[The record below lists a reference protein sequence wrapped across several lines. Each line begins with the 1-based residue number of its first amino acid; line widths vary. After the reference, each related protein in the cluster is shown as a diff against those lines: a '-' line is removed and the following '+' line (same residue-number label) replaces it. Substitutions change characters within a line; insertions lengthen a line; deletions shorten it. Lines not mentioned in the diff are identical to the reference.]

1 MRRISSQYAQPGMVL
16 CRDIYDNYGNVL
28 IYQGTR
34 LTLEN
39 IDVLGR
45 LGGGEMF
52 IRDNRVDDV
61 PVSSMIP
68 GRIEGEVIRQL
79 RDFIDAAKEVLQN
92 QSNSTIPTNRLQN
105 AVFSMVEQLFP
116 VTMGEVNA
124 SGCYANKDYDFA
136 HPVQTAELAIAIG
149 RKLGANEAELLNL
162 GIAAVLQNIGYLA
175 LQKGLLD
182 EPTTLS
188 KIEIHEMQQHAQY
201 GFQILKDYTNL
212 NSEIINTVFQH
223 HERWDGSGYPRG
235 LQGDSISR
243 DARILAIA
251 DAYYS
256 LVSRRPHR
264 PANKPHEA
272 IEFVMAYSGELFD
285 PKLVAI
291 FTKLIQTYPTGVMV
305 NLSTGE
311 SGIIIGSHA
320 GMSSRP
326 IIRVCYDKNH
336 NEWAKPFDIDLTEAQ
351 QQHRLI
357 TEVVEY

>member
-1 MRRISSQYAQPGMVL
+1 MRRISSQYAQAGMVL
-16 CRDIYDNYGNVL
+16 CRDIYDNYGNIL

-45 LGGGEMF
+45 LGGGEIF
-52 IRDNRVDDV
+52 IRDHRVDDV

-68 GRIEGEVIRQL
+68 GRIEGENIRQL
-79 RDFIDAAKEVLQN
+79 RDLMDHASDALRN
-92 QSNSTIPTNRLQN
+92 QSSTKLATDRLET

-124 SGCYANKDYDFA
+124 SGCYANRDYDFA
-136 HPVQTAELAIAIG
+136 HPIQTAELALAIA
-149 RKLGANEAELLNL
+149 RQLGASEAELHQL

-175 LQKGLLD
+175 LPNGILE
-182 EPTTLS
+182 EPATLT
-188 KIEIHEMQQHAQY
+188 KIETHEMQQHAQY
-201 GFQILKDYTNL
+201 GFQILQDYTNL
-212 NSEIINTVFQH
+212 DSDTLQTVFQH

-243 DARILAIA
+243 DARILALA
-251 DAYYS
+251 DTYYA

-264 PANKPHEA
+264 SANKPHEA
-272 IEFVMAYSGELFD
+272 LEFIMAYNGELFD
-285 PKLVAI
+285 PKLVSVFI
-291 FTKLIQTYPTGVMV
+291 KLIQTYPTGVMV
-305 NLSTGE
+305 NLNTGE
-311 SGIIIGSHA
+311 AGIIIGAHP

-326 IIRVCYDKNH
+326 IIRICYDKNH
-336 NEWAKPFDIDLTEAQ
+336 NEWAKPFDLDLSDPQ
-351 QQHRLI
+351 QQHRLV